1 MPSRMAEKA
10 RATARVFFGPTA
22 PGWALL
28 LLLALIAVLQ
38 GPALQGGFLFDDE
51 PNLRDLGAYGG
62 VETWET
68 LRAYL
73 FGGFAGPSGRPLSL
87 LSFLIDDFTWPSTP
101 ENFKRTNFLLHLLNV
116 ALLAW
121 ASLQLMRLRGCTE
134 RTAAWTAVLA
144 AGLWGLHPYLISTT
158 FYVVQ
163 RMAMLAAT
171 FSFAAL
177 AAYLHGRLLLAS
189 RPRAALIW
197 MGAALVLGTLLATLS
212 KENGALLPLLVLV
225 VEATAL
231 SAQPPLPRAFRWTFL
246 YLPSAAVLGYLA
258 RYVDLSARPWPERP
272 FNQIERV
279 LTEARILWDYLGQ
292 WFFPRIEGAGLFRD
306 GIVISRGLFDP
317 PQTAL
322 AVLGIVAV
330 AGAGVAL
337 RRRAPL
343 VALAILFYL
352 AGHVVESGW
361 IGLELYF
368 EHRNYLPA
376 AMLYLPVAAWIVQ
389 AQSGPQRAL
398 ARVLAVVLFGWLG
411 FFSAQRALLWADP
424 VKLEVYWAL
433 AAPES
438 PRAANALARHWLN
451 HGGDA
456 AEADRV
462 LEQALVRHPDSGL
475 LILSRL
481 QLHTNLGTATDAD
494 FAEAARRLERAP
506 FDAQVV
512 TALRHLAERAA
523 RPDASDTE
531 RLGVRLLV
539 QRLQANGQYQQFPLF
554 RRLMPYL
561 LGRIALAQG
570 DQAAAEALFAEALRL
585 YGQMD
590 PALQMV
596 AEMGNAGYPAPALRL
611 LDQAQ
616 ALLDTLPDAA
626 LKFPRAFY
634 QSELSRIR
642 GVLLED
648 QARKADAPAA
658 ASTAATKH
666 QP

>member
-1 MPSRMAEKA
+1 MSRSLVEKT
-10 RATARVFFGPTA
+10 RAPARVFFADAA
-22 PGWALL
+22 PAAALL
-28 LLLALIAVLQ
+28 LLLLAIAVLQ
-38 GPALQGGFLFDDE
+38 WPALAGGFLFDDE

-62 VETWET
+62 VASWPT

-73 FGGFAGPSGRPLSL
+73 FGGFSGPSGRPLAL
-87 LSFLIDDFTWPSTP
+87 LSFLLDDFTWPSTP
-101 ENFKRTNFLLHLLNV
+101 ENFKRTNLLLHLLNV
-116 ALLAW
+116 ALLTW
-121 ASLQLMRLRGCTE
+121 ASFKLMRLRGCTE

-163 RMAMLAAT
+163 RMALLAAT

-189 RPRAALIW
+189 RPRAAIMW
-197 MGAALVLGTLLATLS
+197 MGVALALGTLLSTLS

-231 SAQPPLPRAFRWTFL
+231 SAQPPLPRFFRWVFL

-258 RYVDLSARPWPERP
+258 RYIDLSDRPWPERP

-306 GIVISRGLFDP
+306 GIVISRGPFDP

-322 AVLGIVAV
+322 AVLGLVAL
-330 AGAGVAL
+330 ASAGVWL

-352 AGHVVESGW
+352 AGHVMESGW
-361 IGLELYF
+361 LGLELYF
-368 EHRNYLPA
+368 EHRNYLPTA
-376 AMLYLPVAAWIVQ
+376 FLFLPLAGWIVQ
-389 AQSGPQRAL
+389 AQNGPQRGL
-398 ARVLAVVLFGWLG
+398 ARLIAAVLLGWLA
-411 FFSAQRALLWADP
+411 FFSAQRAALWADP
-424 VKLEVYWAL
+424 VKLEVYWAM

-438 PRAANALARHWLN
+438 PRAANALARHWLD
-451 HGGDA
+451 HGGDP

-462 LEQALVRHPDSGL
+462 LEKALARHPDSGL

-481 QLHTNLGTATDAD
+481 QLHTNLGTATLDE
-494 FAEAARRLERAP
+494 FAEAARRIESVP

-523 RPDASDTE
+523 RPSAHETE
-531 RLGVRLLV
+531 RNGVRLLV
-539 QRLQANGQYQQFPLF
+539 QHLQANGQYQQFPLF

-570 DQAAAEALFAEALRL
+570 DAASAEALFTEAIGL

-590 PALQMV
+590 AAMQMM
-596 AEMGNAGYPAPALRL
+596 AEMGNAGHPAPALRL

-616 ALLDTLPDAA
+616 ALLNQLPDTA
-626 LKFPRAFY
+626 LTFPRAFY
-634 QSELSRIR
+634 QSEIDRIR
-642 GVLLED
+642 ALLLAE
-648 QARKADAPAA
+648 QAQQLTQSANRAP
-658 ASTAATKH
+658 H
-666 QP
+666 LQ

>member
-101 ENFKRTNFLLHLLNV
+101 ENFKRTNLLLHLLNV

-121 ASLQLMRLRGCTE
+121 ATLKLTRFYGLDAR
-134 RTAAWTAVLA
+134 RAAWA
-144 AGLWGLHPYLISTT
+144 AFWAAAFWGLHPLLISTT

-171 FSFAAL
+171 FSL
-177 AAYLHGRLLLAS
+177 SGLVAYLHGRSLWPE
-189 RPRAALIW
+189 RPRAALTW
-197 MGAALVLGTLLATLS
+197 MVVGLGAGTALATLS
-212 KENGALLPLLVLV
+212 KENGALLPLLILV
-225 VEATAL
+225 IEFCAPAGR
-231 SAQPPLPRAFRWTFL
+231 PPLPRWFRWMAL
-246 YLPSAAVLGYLA
+246 YLPSLALLAYLG
-258 RYVDLSARPWPERP
+258 RYINLSDHPWPERP

-279 LTEARILWDYLGQ
+279 LTEARILWDYLGL
-292 WFFPRIEGAGLFRD
+292 WFLPRIEGAGLFRD
-306 GIVISRGLFDP
+306 GIVLSRSLWAP

-322 AVLGIVAV
+322 AVAGLAV
-330 AGAGVAL
+330 LLAGAVWV
-337 RRRAPL
+337 RRRAPF
-343 VALAILFYL
+343 VALALLFFL
-352 AGHVVESGW
+352 AGHVMESGW
-361 IGLELYF
+361 LGLELYF
-368 EHRNYLPA
+368 EHRNYLPSVF
-376 AMLYLPVAAWIVQ
+376 LFLPLSVWLVQ
-389 AQSGPQRAL
+389 AHAGAQRAL
-398 ARVLAVVLFGWLG
+398 AWLVGGVLLAWLA
-411 FFSAQRALLWADP
+411 FFSWQRAKLWADP

-451 HGGDA
+451 QGGNV
-456 AEADRV
+456 AEAEKV
-462 LEQALVRHPDSGL
+462 LDEALARNPNSGL

-481 QLHTNLGTATDAD
+481 QLHTNVGTATLAE
-494 FAEAARRLERAP
+494 FEEAARRLESAP
-506 FDAQVV
+506 FDSQVV

-523 RPDASDTE
+523 RPSATE
-531 RLGVRLLV
+531 VERAGVRLLIE
-539 QRLQANGQYQQFPLF
+539 RLQANGQYQQFPLF
-554 RRLMPYL
+554 RRLIPYL
-561 LGRIALAQG
+561 LARIALAQG
-570 DQAAAEALFAEALRL
+570 DADAAERLYREAMSL

-590 PALQMV
+590 AAMEMV
-596 AEMGNAGYPAPALRL
+596 AEVGNAGHPEHALRL
-611 LDQAQ
+611 LDQAER
-616 ALLDTLPDAA
+616 LLATQREDDV
-626 LKFPRAFY
+626 KFPRAFY
-634 QSELSRIR
+634 LREIERIR
-642 GVLLED
+642 GLLNEERD
-648 QARKADAPAA
+648 KAHAPARAA
-658 ASTAATKH
+658 ASARS
-666 QP
+666 